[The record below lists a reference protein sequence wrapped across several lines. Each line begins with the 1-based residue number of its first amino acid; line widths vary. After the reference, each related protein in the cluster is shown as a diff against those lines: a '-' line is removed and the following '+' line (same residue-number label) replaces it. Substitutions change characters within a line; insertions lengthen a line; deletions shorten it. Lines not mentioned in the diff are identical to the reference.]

1 MVAQELARHLRLN
14 EGCDFV
20 IAISH
25 SRLAEDIR
33 IANNAAH
40 GIAKV
45 DLILGGHDHEVL
57 HRFHGDTEED
67 SEIIQ
72 QGTRNEDIVSNGVVD
87 QVAGDIRI
95 VKSGTNWRG
104 LSILRLMARRLPDGR
119 ATIETVKR
127 KYHSRQACQSNKLQS
142 SNTSTSHR
150 AQNAAHSQSAPVF
163 AKWQLRCSSASA
175 VWCKSHSFT
184 RRHRSTAAAV

>member
-1 MVAQELARHLRLN
+1 VAAQELARHLRLN

-25 SRLAEDIR
+25 LRLAEDIR
-33 IANNAAH
+33 TANAAAH
-40 GIAKV
+40 GVAKV

-72 QGTRNEDIVSNGVVD
+72 QGTKNEEILSNGVVD
-87 QVAGDIRI
+87 EVAGDIRI

-104 LSILRLMARRLPDGR
+104 LSVVRLIARRLPDGK

-127 KYHSRQACQSNKLQS
+127 KYRSRQLRQSNQLQS
-142 SNTSTSHR
+142 SNTSTSR
-150 AQNAAHSQSAPVF
+150 RVQNAAHSQFAPVY
-163 AKWQLRCSSASA
+163 AKWQPRSSS
-175 VWCKSHSFT
+175 VL
-184 RRHRSTAAAV
+184 AA